1 MIPLDAPPQAGW
13 EELLPARRV
22 ALSGVPDGPPRV
34 VDELRL
40 GPRSSLA
47 VVADRDGQT
56 YVAPIVADGGG
67 QRRAVPGDGAAEEL
81 VATLRRAP
89 GGGGRTEDG
98 FVLRSWHT
106 GPAVGEHPIPVD
118 QTNESVVVGDAVVKW
133 MAVAEEGPHPAPSLL
148 AKLDRAGFTGMP
160 RPWGSVEWAPAPGAP
175 GRLLALVVEHVRGA
189 VDGWTWVV
197 AELRSAVEED
207 RAAVAVEAGAVVG
220 RLVAELHRALADT
233 ARGATPEE
241 AAGWRED
248 AVADLDRALSVTRG
262 RSAAVLRAHETAVR
276 QVLGAVPAAGGPV
289 LRVHGDLHVGQ
300 VLRADGGGVPAY
312 LLTDFDGNP
321 VLPPAAR
328 VRPQPAAVDVAGA
341 VQSFTHAG
349 LVLRRHAPE
358 LDPAAVDAAAAAA
371 RRACLDAYRT
381 GLGQHRGLLDDRLLL
396 PLAVRQV
403 CREFTYAGL
412 HLPRWSYVPEAALP
426 ALLEVR

>member
-1 MIPLDAPPQAGW
+1 MTPPGAPPRVGW

-22 ALSGVPDGPPRV
+22 ALSGVPDGPPTV
-34 VDELRL
+34 VDRLRL

-47 VVADRDGQT
+47 VVADREERT
-56 YVAPIVADGGG
+56 YVVPLVGDGPGE
-67 QRRAVPGDGAAEEL
+67 RRAVPGDGAAEEL
-81 VATLRRAP
+81 VATLGRVP
-89 GGGGRTEDG
+89 GPGARTAGR
-98 FVLRSWHT
+98 FVLRSWHG
-106 GPAVGEHPIPVD
+106 GPGVGEHPIPVD

-133 MAVAEEGPHPAPSLL
+133 MAEAEEGPHPAPSLL
-148 AKLDRAGFTGMP
+148 SALHRAGFTGMP
-160 RPWGSVEWAPAPGAP
+160 RPWGSVEWVAGPDAPS
-175 GRLLALVVEHVRGA
+175 RLLALVVEHVRGA

-197 AELRSAVEED
+197 AELR
-207 RAAVAVEAGAVVG
+207 AAVDEGRPATAGEAGTVVG
-220 RLVAELHRALADT
+220 RLVAELHRALAGT
-233 ARGATPEE
+233 AREATSEE
-241 AAGWRED
+241 AAAWRGD
-248 AVADLDRALSVTRG
+248 ALADLDRALAVTRG
-262 RSAAVLRAHETAVR
+262 RAAEVLGAHASAVR
-276 QVLGAVPAAGGPV
+276 QVLGSAPVTGGPV

-300 VLRADGGGVPAY
+300 VLRAERDGAPAY

-328 VRPQPAAVDVAGA
+328 VRPQPAAVDVAGV

-358 LDPAAVDAAAAAA
+358 LDATAVDAASAAA

-381 GLGQHRGLLDDRLLL
+381 GLGQHRSLLDDRLLL

-403 CREFTYAGL
+403 CREFTYAAL

-426 ALLEVR
+426 ALLEER